1 MMQRGKRRLTFGR
14 SLRCAKRRALRNQRS
29 GSIRASSDERKVK
42 RMINVLDINEDG
54 KEIVTE
60 LKIERNMGWDGAG
73 LLVSSV
79 CLPPR
84 ISCSNSQPA

>member
-1 MMQRGKRRLTFGR
+1 ME
-14 SLRCAKRRALRNQRS
+14 RNAGLS
-29 GSIRASSDERKVK
+29 GTKEAAQSRASSDERKVK

-60 LKIERNMGWDGAG
+60 LKIERNMGWDVAD
-73 LLVSSV
+73 LLVLSV

-84 ISCSNSQPA
+84 ISCKPIRSPFSSLTPPGQGLAAT